1 MSFLDTRKKLLH
13 QAGRGSR
20 PVLSSRMAGQNRH
33 LSVAK
38 RMGLDCRAGYSGSR
52 NHSSHP
58 IAPALQG
65 YPLLAPA
72 HLFHRTEVF

>member
-1 MSFLDTRKKLLH
+1 MLCDTAKKFLH
-13 QAGRGSR
+13 PYRGSGR
-20 PVLSSRMAGQNRH
+20 SVLSGCMAGQNRH
-33 LSVAK
+33 LPVAK
-38 RMGLDCRAGYSGSR
+38 RMGLDCRTGYSGCS

-58 IAPALQG
+58 IAPPLQG

>member
-1 MSFLDTRKKLLH
+1 MFRDTTKKRLH
-13 QAGRGSR
+13 PYYRSSR
-20 PVLSSRMAGQNRH
+20 SVLSGRLAGQNRH
-33 LSVAK
+33 LPVAK
-38 RMGLDCRAGYSGSR
+38 RMGLDCRTGHSGCR